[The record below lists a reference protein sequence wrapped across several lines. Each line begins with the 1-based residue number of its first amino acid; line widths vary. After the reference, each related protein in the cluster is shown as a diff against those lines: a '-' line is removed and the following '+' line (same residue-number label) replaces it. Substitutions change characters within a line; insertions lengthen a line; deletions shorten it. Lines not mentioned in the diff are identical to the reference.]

1 MKNTKIMLL
10 GIAVYIITWLLLGFI
25 GYLLSDN
32 MTFKEVITHSVI
44 LMIMVG
50 LGWIPT
56 LVVCGD
62 YYDKY

>member
-1 MKNTKIMLL
+1 MNDIKIMLL
-10 GIAVYIITWLLLGFI
+10 GIAVYFI
-25 GYLLSDN
+25 
-32 MTFKEVITHSVI
+32 TFKEVITHSVI